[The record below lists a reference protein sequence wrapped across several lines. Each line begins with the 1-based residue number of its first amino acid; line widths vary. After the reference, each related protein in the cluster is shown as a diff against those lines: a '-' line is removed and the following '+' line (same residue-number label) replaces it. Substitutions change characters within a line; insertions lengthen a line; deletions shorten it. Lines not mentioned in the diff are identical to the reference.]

1 MRALTRIFRFTKNL
15 VPLYL
20 VVAVSSV
27 LVTAGNIVAPFII
40 GRATDTVVAA
50 VSGKIVVEKAVTT
63 VLWLAFIFF
72 VIDIL
77 NTGIGAI
84 GGYFGDQLAQKM
96 RSILSVRYFEKLLSL
111 PQRYFDEE
119 LTGTITSRLNRSI
132 MEMTTFV
139 KSFAN
144 SFFTTL
150 LTVVAVLTISFI
162 YSPLMALLLLLVF
175 PIYLWLTA
183 LTSKRWQRIEGQ
195 KNEHIDTAGGRFNEV
210 IGQIRVVKSFTRE
223 AEELSQFS
231 DHYTETEKLNSS
243 QSGRWHLMDF
253 LRRSCMALLFF
264 GIYAIVFTRTAQGIF
279 SVGDMVILV
288 QLVALARRPVMN
300 MSWIVDTTQHA
311 IAGSKDYFNVM
322 ELDPHTLKATMDA
335 SASQGILEKGSTVTL
350 SGKIVANEG
359 VPAGSLRNG
368 LGVYGAGVYGA
379 GVDGAGAGVDS
390 ARVGSGDASGA
401 GTDALADSSGSA
413 SDEVVIDF
421 SHITFGYGND
431 PDVLRD
437 VSFTVRRGEKIAFV
451 SESGGGKTTLTSLLL
466 GLYEPRHGKIFV
478 DGKNIGDMTPID
490 VRSRIGVVFQDAA
503 LFSGTVRE
511 NIAYG
516 RPEASDEEI
525 HDAAQRAHA
534 DRFIRRFKDGY
545 DTVIGERGLKLSGG
559 QRQRIAVARA
569 MLKGAEILILDEA
582 TSALDTRSERW
593 VQAGLEEL
601 MKNRTSII
609 IAHRLSTIATVDRII
624 TLRDGKIDEV
634 GSPAELAVSGG
645 IYSELLALQNEGS
658 AQARK
663 HLRRYGFR

>member
-1 MRALTRIFRFTKNL
+1 
-15 VPLYL
+15 
-20 VVAVSSV
+20 
-27 LVTAGNIVAPFII
+27 
-40 GRATDTVVAA
+40 
-50 VSGKIVVEKAVTT
+50 
-63 VLWLAFIFF
+63 
-72 VIDIL
+72 
-77 NTGIGAI
+77 
-84 GGYFGDQLAQKM
+84 
-96 RSILSVRYFEKLLSL
+96 
-111 PQRYFDEE
+111 
-119 LTGTITSRLNRSI
+119 
-132 MEMTTFV
+132 
-139 KSFAN
+139 
-144 SFFTTL
+144 
-150 LTVVAVLTISFI
+150 
-162 YSPLMALLLLLVF
+162 
-175 PIYLWLTA
+175 
-183 LTSKRWQRIEGQ
+183 
-195 KNEHIDTAGGRFNEV
+195 
-210 IGQIRVVKSFTRE
+210 
-223 AEELSQFS
+223 
-231 DHYTETEKLNSS
+231 
-243 QSGRWHLMDF
+243 
-253 LRRSCMALLFF
+253 
-264 GIYAIVFTRTAQGIF
+264 
-279 SVGDMVILV
+279 
-288 QLVALARRPVMN
+288 
-300 MSWIVDTTQHA
+300 
-311 IAGSKDYFNVM
+311 
-322 ELDPHTLKATMDA
+322 MDA

-368 LGVYGAGVYGA
+368 LGVYGAGVDGA

-569 MLKGAEILILDEA
+569 LLKGAEILILDEA